1 MKPFA
6 SILSL
11 LALLFLA
18 LNGCEKKAV
27 ETTPEKLS
35 FDIIEEQVLA
45 TSCAVSGCHSS
56 TSDASYAQHGLV
68 LSKGVAFSN
77 LVGKMAKN
85 SAAAALKLQ
94 LVKPFDADNSFLFHK
109 ISCQSS
115 HHGATANFG
124 SQMPLGG

>member
-6 SILSL
+6 SILGL
-11 LALLFLA
+11 LALLFLV

-56 TSDASYAQHGLV
+56 TADASYAQHDLCSPRGLRFPT
-68 LSKGVAFSN
+68 L
-77 LVGKMAKN
+77 
-85 SAAAALKLQ
+85 
-94 LVKPFDADNSFLFHK
+94 
-109 ISCQSS
+109 
-115 HHGATANFG
+115 
-124 SQMPLGG
+124 